1 MTDNELVLSMLDEIS
16 TKEILEAKQPETM
29 DEHIQVAQQGGSV
42 ARNARKELEK
52 QTGKAVA
59 SPLNDTYRDWE
70 TDRKSTR
77 LNSSHRSLSRMP
89 SSA

>member
-1 MTDNELVLSMLDEIS
+1 
-16 TKEILEAKQPETM
+16 M

-59 SPLNDTYRDWE
+59 SPLND
-70 TDRKSTR
+70 KKNI
-77 LNSSHRSLSRMP
+77 LANSQGEPKGM
-89 SSA
+89 